1 MSGNLSGL
9 SEGMVPMTEQTD
21 QVDYQPVTTKQERMR
36 RPPYILI
43 GSAALLILCGLIS
56 FVAFNVFKGTR
67 SSPIAFEQYP
77 GSQLVREKNDAFSDQ
92 KLFSTTAS
100 VQDVYS
106 FYVERFP
113 KSSDDTNGC
122 KKIYTDQPPSE
133 EPGHWFGRC
142 VLDNSMLDVSQR
154 LTITINYQPLDGS
167 SEPRTYYGVERQWGN
182 Q

>member
-1 MSGNLSGL
+1 
-9 SEGMVPMTEQTD
+9 MTEQTD
-21 QVDYQPVTTKQERMR
+21 QVNNQSVTTKQERVR

-43 GSAALLILCGLIS
+43 ASAALLALCALIS
-56 FVAFNVFKGTR
+56 FVAFNVFKSTR
-67 SSPIAFEQYP
+67 SSPLAFEQYP
-77 GSQLVREKNDAFSDQ
+77 GSQLVRENQTAYSDQ

-100 VQDVYS
+100 VQDVYN

-133 EPGHWFGRC
+133 EPGHWFGSC
-142 VLDNSMLDVSQR
+142 VIDNSVLDISQQI
-154 LTITINYQPLDGS
+154 TITINYQPLDGS
-167 SEPRTYYGVERQWGN
+167 NELRTYYGVERRWGN